1 MRDLLTLPMHRRQRR
16 RQVGQAFFERPDE
29 KRQRRPEFVAD
40 VAEEHRLGAIELGEP
55 FRALPFLLVRAGVA
69 DSCAELIGHEI
80 QEGLVQVVERTPRIE
95 TDHQPTRTRVR
106 IRRGDDELLD
116 QLRPEP
122 GQLLLRAWRG
132 ALQVVAEVDEG
143 ERDVLRPVSQ
153 GVRGKHAGVA
163 GRARGRILLGETA
176 QQRHAA
182 PADDALGG
190 FGDDAV
196 NTANL
201 ARLDANGIVRHVEIR
216 FFRKSVPLE
225 FEQQILPPER
235 LAGPDDARQQFVKDA
250 VPDFA
255 PGFAAGKSQGV
266 GVFGAK
272 DRAVGVVVE
281 DGELGAPEQDD
292 LRL

>member
-1 MRDLLTLPMHRRQRR
+1 M
-16 RQVGQAFFERPDE
+16 
-29 KRQRRPEFVAD
+29 
-40 VAEEHRLGAIELGEP
+40 
-55 FRALPFLLVRAGVA
+55 
-69 DSCAELIGHEI
+69 
-80 QEGLVQVVERTPRIE
+80 
-95 TDHQPTRTRVR
+95 
-106 IRRGDDELLD
+106 LD

-122 GQLLLRAWRG
+122 GQLFLRARRG
-132 ALQVVAEVDEG
+132 ALQVVAKIDEG
-143 ERDVLRPVSQ
+143 ERDVLRPVCQ
-153 GVRGKHAGVA
+153 GLRGKNAGLV

-196 NTANL
+196 DAANL

-225 FEQQILPPER
+225 FEQQIPSPER
-235 LAGPDDARQQFVKDA
+235 LAGPDDARQQFVQDA
-250 VPDFA
+250 IPDFA
-255 PGFAAGKSQGV
+255 PGFAAGKPKRV

-281 DGELGAPEQDD
+281 DAEFGAPEQDD